1 MKTDNVEKTEKTGK
15 NGKKY
20 LFIANFA
27 HALLVLTNLSIL
39 FFIISRDFLPVIK
52 SK

>member
-20 LFIANFA
+20 LLDANFE
-27 HALLVLTNLSIL
+27 HC
-39 FFIISRDFLPVIK
+39 FD
-52 SK
+52 